1 MHCLKIFERKRG
13 CQGFTLI
20 EVLVAISIFSVFL
33 IIVAPSFQ
41 DFFIKNRIRRISD
54 DFHQSIFKAKNTA
67 VSKNTCAVM
76 CMSGAT
82 SSGSLAC
89 ATGGSDWQPGW
100 MVFLNA
106 SCDYSRN
113 LPENSD
119 DILEIRSGIGNDY
132 VLQSQSSTPT
142 RKIMFTARGIQTVGN
157 ADEFDLIYKDVSN
170 KKNETLGLNICLDA
184 LGRLRNI
191 PHSNTCKNYK

>member
-1 MHCLKIFERKRG
+1 M
-13 CQGFTLI
+13 
-20 EVLVAISIFSVFL
+20 
-33 IIVAPSFQ
+33 APSFQ

-76 CMSGAT
+76 CMSGVA
-82 SSGSLAC
+82 SSGVLRVRPVVQIGSQ
-89 ATGGSDWQPGW
+89 GGW
-100 MVFLNA
+100 FLNT

-113 LPENSD
+113 LPESSD

-157 ADEFDLIYKDVSN
+157 A
-170 KKNETLGLNICLDA
+170 
-184 LGRLRNI
+184 
-191 PHSNTCKNYK
+191 